1 MYLDCLLVNQNNTC
15 DLCLHFC
22 MPSEVRIGLDRT
34 AYTVDEDRN
43 TVEVCARI
51 IDGSLERSVEVD
63 LFTSDMTAESQL

>member
-1 MYLDCLLVNQNNTC
+1 
-15 DLCLHFC
+15 

-63 LFTSDMTAESQL
+63 LFTRDMTAESQL